1 MGMTKEESA
10 MTGLEIVAYAGD
22 ARSKLLNA
30 LKSAKNGQITEAN
43 HMMKEATQLINLAH
57 KTQTDMLQAE
67 AAGELNEISFIMIHG
82 QDHLMTTMLLRD
94 LMENFI
100 DLYSRR

>member
-1 MGMTKEESA
+1 MSKEESA

-30 LKSAKNGQITEAN
+30 LQSAKKGQITEAQA
-43 HMMKEATQLINLAH
+43 MMAEATELISLAH
-57 KTQTDMLQAE
+57 KTQTQMLQAE
-67 AAGELNEISFIMIHG
+67 AAGESNEISFIMIHG

-94 LMENFI
+94 LMEHFI
-100 DLYSRR
+100 ELYREKA